1 MTPRTRARRGD
12 GDLLREEILHA
23 ATQLLV
29 ETGSEDAVSIRAI
42 ADSVGVSPPS
52 IYLHFPD
59 KETLVFA
66 VCERQFE
73 SLDAFL
79 EAEGAQASDPLDEL
93 ARRGAA
99 YVRFG
104 LERPEAYRIM
114 FMGQSHNVDRQIDT
128 VEKAGATA
136 FEHHVA
142 AVQRA
147 RDAGVLR
154 PDVDVTQ
161 AAIFLWTGMHGI
173 TSLLISLS
181 TFPWGDTETLLQGLC
196 LLQLDALRANPL

>member
-1 MTPRTRARRGD
+1 M
-12 GDLLREEILHA
+12 A
-23 ATQLLV
+23 ATRLLV
-29 ETGSEDAVSIRAI
+29 ETHNEDAVSIRAI
-42 ADSVGVSPPS
+42 ADAVGVSPPS

-79 EAEGAQASDPLDEL
+79 EAEAALATDPVDEL

-104 LERPEAYRIM
+104 VEHPEAYRIM
-114 FMGQSHNVDRQIDT
+114 FMGRSTNVDRQIDT
-128 VEKAGATA
+128 VEKAGTTA
-136 FEHHVA
+136 FDHHVA

-147 RDAGVLR
+147 LDAGALR
-154 PDVDVTQ
+154 DDVDARQ
-161 AAIFLWTGMHGI
+161 AAIFLWTGVHGI

-181 TFPWGDTETLLQGLC
+181 AFPWGDTEALVAGMC
-196 LLQLDALRANPL
+196 SLQLHALTADRTSASS